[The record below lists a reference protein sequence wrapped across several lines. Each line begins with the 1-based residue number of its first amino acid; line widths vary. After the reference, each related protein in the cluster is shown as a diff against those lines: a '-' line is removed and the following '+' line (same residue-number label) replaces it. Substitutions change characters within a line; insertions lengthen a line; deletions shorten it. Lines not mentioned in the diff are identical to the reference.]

1 MNDNRYIIAI
11 DIGGTK
17 TNLAFFIKKKINK
30 IINFKTLNYGPD
42 NIEKIIKI
50 LNDAQLDIVCIC
62 LSLTGLVDR
71 QGYWSP
77 INKKT
82 LGNFQKYPVIK
93 KLKKIFRVPVY
104 ALGDTQAA
112 ALGELYFGNGRN
124 FNDFF
129 YLTVST
135 GIGGSI
141 IKHKNLYDGKI
152 SDIGAIGHTVIKF
165 NGKICGCGKRG
176 CLEAYASGN
185 SLIKRINIKN
195 CKNTKSLLT
204 KFQHNKKTIKL
215 VDEATSMIVQ
225 SILNINSLIR
235 LNNFIIGGSVGLN
248 SFFYQ
253 KLQKNLRLASNSIIL
268 KKAKL
273 KSKPELYG
281 CLMYVIKNYP

>member
-1 MNDNRYIIAI
+1 MNDNKYNIAI

-17 TNLAFFIKKKINK
+17 TNLAFFKKKKINK

-42 NIEKIIKI
+42 NIDKIIKI
-50 LNDAQLDIVCIC
+50 LNDAKLDILCIC
-62 LSLTGLVDR
+62 LSLTGLIDR
-71 QGYWSP
+71 QGLWNP

-82 LGNFQKYPVIK
+82 LGNFQNYPVIK
-93 KLKKIFRVPVY
+93 KLKTIFRVPVY

-112 ALGELYFGNGRN
+112 ALGELYFGNGRD

-141 IKHKNLYDGKI
+141 IKDKNLYDGRI

-165 NGKICGCGKRG
+165 NGRICGCGKRG

-185 SLIKRINIKN
+185 SLIKRINIKK
-195 CKNTKSLLT
+195 CKNTKNLLT
-204 KFQHNKKTIKL
+204 KFRNNKKTIKL
-215 VDEATSMIVQ
+215 VDEATTMIVQ
-225 SILNINSLIR
+225 SILNINSLMR

-248 SFFYQ
+248 SFFYK
-253 KLQKNLRLASNSIIL
+253 KLQDNLRLASNSIIL

-273 KSKPELYG
+273 KSKTELYG
-281 CLMYVIKNYP
+281 CLIYIIKNYH